1 MYTPTNEFEE
11 RVPVSVI
18 RAVVAHGA
26 DRADPSR
33 LMMDINYQY
42 SITFPFTQ
50 LDVNLAT
57 ILLPA
62 KLKLN
67 FLKKI

>member
-1 MYTPTNEFEE
+1 MYTPVNEFEE

-18 RAVVAHGA
+18 RAVVAQGA

-33 LMMDINYQY
+33 LMMDISFMYPV
-42 SITFPFTQ
+42 TFPFVPV
-50 LDVNLAT
+50 DVNLGSVT
-57 ILLPA
+57 VPS